1 VRLTRLRLLTTSL
14 LFAGLFAGSATAQP
28 PRIGAI
34 DFYGLR
40 KVGEAKV
47 RETLGVKEGDPLP
60 PSKGDVEDRLAD
72 LQGVVE
78 SHLEAVCCEAG
89 DAILYVGIEEKGS
102 PHFELRDPPGVDIKL
117 PGEIT
122 TAYFD
127 FLQASSTAVRLGEDR
142 DDLTHGHRLSANPQ
156 TRAVQE
162 QFIAL
167 AKDHLKDLR
176 DVLRTASD
184 EDQRATAAYV
194 IGYAPRKSE
203 VVNDLEY
210 ALKDADA
217 GVRGNATHSLVA
229 FAVLEHLD
237 PSSAVKVSPT
247 WFIEMLNSLSW
258 TDRSEALMALQI
270 LTDDRDQ
277 MVLDQLRDRALPALV
292 EMARWKTLA
301 HALPAYVLLGR
312 IGGIPEKEIQDEWS
326 RGDRDTVIAAATRK
340 KK

>member
-176 DVLRTASD
+176 DVL
-184 EDQRATAAYV
+184 
-194 IGYAPRKSE
+194 
-203 VVNDLEY
+203 
-210 ALKDADA
+210 
-217 GVRGNATHSLVA
+217 
-229 FAVLEHLD
+229 
-237 PSSAVKVSPT
+237 
-247 WFIEMLNSLSW
+247 
-258 TDRSEALMALQI
+258 
-270 LTDDRDQ
+270 
-277 MVLDQLRDRALPALV
+277 
-292 EMARWKTLA
+292 
-301 HALPAYVLLGR
+301 
-312 IGGIPEKEIQDEWS
+312 
-326 RGDRDTVIAAATRK
+326 
-340 KK
+340 